1 MLSAAEKHCMQEFLI
16 IMMNKLKGCRNP
28 QRLGTPCLINQA
40 KYSMFV
46 REPEAGLLD
55 VLEEKE

>member
-1 MLSAAEKHCMQEFLI
+1 LYAGISNYNDEQT
-16 IMMNKLKGCRNP
+16 KGCRNP

-55 VLEEKE
+55 VLEEKR